1 MFTQRL
7 GIHLVSEDIKNP
19 CHFECPHR
27 LSDKLLKSSCDA
39 AYSSPSRGHV
49 YYVFLIQ
56 SQAFIFA
63 FLCWCS
69 SLNPP
74 TRRRVCRCSVSVE
87 AHYREFSDVDNPSF
101 KKNVQPSLFCSKSCY
116 SASFSSVSKP

>member
-1 MFTQRL
+1 RL

-27 LSDKLLKSSCDA
+27 LSDKLLKSSCNA
-39 AYSSPSRGHV
+39 AFSSSLRGPV

-56 SQAFIFA
+56 SQAIIFT

-69 SLNPP
+69 SLNPAVP
-74 TRRRVCRCSVSVE
+74 AACKPLFRVSGG
-87 AHYREFSDVDNPSF
+87 A
-101 KKNVQPSLFCSKSCY
+101 L
-116 SASFSSVSKP
+116 